1 MTMRAFAIFIA
12 LFRAPSPPPA
22 VDAAAVLAKVQ
33 KFYDST
39 KDLHARFEQTLE
51 SGVGA
56 KKKASGEMWLK
67 KPGRMRWDYVKPE
80 KKLMLADGQTL
91 WVYEPEDEQAF
102 KQDLKSSTLP
112 VSVTFLLGQGKLA
125 EEFEVQAVTVEG
137 VGNPGQV
144 VLKLV
149 PKLATAAYR
158 YLLFVVDPATGMVLE
173 SVIYDQQGGT
183 NRLAFSAV
191 ETNKG
196 APDAKFKF
204 SPPAGTKILS
214 GSR

>member
-1 MTMRAFAIFIA
+1 MTMRTLAIFVA
-12 LFRAPSPPPA
+12 LFRTPSPPPS
-22 VDAAAVLAKVQ
+22 VDAAATLAKVQ

-51 SGVGA
+51 SGIGG
-56 KKKASGEMWLK
+56 KKKASGEVWLK
-67 KPGRMRWDYVKPE
+67 KPGRMRWDYTRPE

-125 EEFEVQAVTVEG
+125 DEFDVQAVTPPG
-137 VGNPGQV
+137 VGGPGQV

-149 PKLATAAYR
+149 PKLAT
-158 YLLFVVDPATGMVLE
+158 
-173 SVIYDQQGGT
+173 
-183 NRLAFSAV
+183 
-191 ETNKG
+191 
-196 APDAKFKF
+196 
-204 SPPAGTKILS
+204 
-214 GSR
+214 